1 MVIIGGILD
10 ILLKDEQIH
19 HAEEYDQLIID
30 YDKKNKV
37 IEIKIF
43 DASKG
48 TFEIFS
54 TGLLFLL

>member
-1 MVIIGGILD
+1 MVIVGDILD

-37 IEIKIF
+37 IEIEIF

-48 TFEIFS
+48 TLKYF
-54 TGLLFLL
+54 